1 MIHTDCGFS
10 KALYFMYL
18 KVLFQNIF
26 VNKGTSEAT
35 NFFIVENTF
44 PFYISDFS
52 SKDKVVQ

>member
-1 MIHTDCGFS
+1 
-10 KALYFMYL
+10 MYL